1 MCGNLC
7 SATAVLHGQ
16 LSGRMFSIRH
26 VRSNSGE
33 RVSVG
38 PSVSSLGLNVVAWA
52 LRRHVPHSIFDGWE
66 SMCSAPK
73 AVYTGCEVVWGG
85 GVIALL
91 THRSPL
97 NTKGDYAID
106 RKIRNL
112 GSGELLSELATST
125 SQRWENPCWWGHAL
139 TKGQSDLGVIEW
151 GQRGGRRW
159 PHRVQMSS
167 PLQFCVGVR
176 HH

>member
-7 SATAVLHGQ
+7 SATAVQHGQ
-16 LSGRMFSIRH
+16 LSGRIFSIRH

-97 NTKGDYAID
+97 NTKGDYATD

-112 GSGELLSELATST
+112 GVGRAVVRISDVDIQWGGEPVLVRSPPDKRAVRPRSDLMGATWRPTLAT
-125 SQRWENPCWWGHAL
+125 
-139 TKGQSDLGVIEW
+139 
-151 GQRGGRRW
+151 
-159 PHRVQMSS
+159 
-167 PLQFCVGVR
+167 
-176 HH
+176 